1 MAELVANCPRCGSAQ
16 ITFDVSQALLTKKF
30 HNWQR
35 RYEAFS
41 VCRNCNRSTVFI
53 IDQKDYNESNFIE
66 HNSPLKFPD
75 SLNNHFEVKAF
86 INLADKARAQ
96 APEYT
101 EEKVAAAFN
110 EAGACMIVGAWNAA
124 AAMLRL
130 AIDLATKPLLPE
142 EFTPGLNRRTRRDLA
157 PRLDWLFDNGKLPQQ
172 LRQLSDCIREDGN
185 DGAHDGTLG
194 QKDAEELMDFA
205 EAMFERLYTEPE
217 RLRLAV
223 ERRKK
228 RRVSS

>member
-1 MAELVANCPRCGSAQ
+1 
-16 ITFDVSQALLTKKF
+16 
-30 HNWQR
+30 
-35 RYEAFS
+35 
-41 VCRNCNRSTVFI
+41 
-53 IDQKDYNESNFIE
+53 
-66 HNSPLKFPD
+66 
-75 SLNNHFEVKAF
+75 
-86 INLADKARAQ
+86 
-96 APEYT
+96 
-101 EEKVAAAFN
+101 
-110 EAGACMIVGAWNAA
+110 MIVGAWNAA